1 MWLSRDNAENQGCAM
16 KAEEVTGSCGLFAL
30 LLLGG
35 IICVYMCAFC
45 VHACV
50 FMYVCMCVHMCR

>member
-35 IICVYMCAFC
+35 YYLCVYVCILCA
-45 VHACV
+45 
-50 FMYVCMCVHMCR
+50 CMCVHVCVHVCAHV